1 MASHRPRS
9 SWYLSRGFTLLE
21 LLIVISI
28 IAILIALLLPAIQ
41 QAREAARRTSCQNNL
56 LQISVALRNYNQ
68 THHFLPPGCV
78 NPTGPIRSRLGL
90 DSSRQDRGDEIVL
103 DNQDYCVSWVTQI
116 LPQMGSDSV
125 YGQIDFQ
132 DLTRSFAPEDAE
144 PMPDTE
150 SMGMAA
156 GEFGGEVVGE
166 AASGFSPVTR
176 RPLLSISWM
185 HCPSSPG
192 GGIANT
198 DYAGCHHSSEKPID
212 VDSDGLFYLN
222 SSESTE
228 AIPDGASNTLM
239 IGEKMARWGG
249 ESWLRGDRSTLR
261 NGDSLVASAS
271 NLSGMVRDYSA
282 ISGEEATEETK
293 ELQRFDVGGFG
304 SHHGMHVGFALA
316 DGSVRFLSRQI
327 SDSVLQKLINRHDG
341 MPVSRSE
348 F

>member
-9 SWYLSRGFTLLE
+9 FWYVSRGFTLLE
-21 LLIVISI
+21 LLIVLAIIS
-28 IAILIALLLPAIQ
+28 ILIALLLPAIQ

-78 NPTGPIRSRLGL
+78 NPTGPIRARLGM
-90 DSSRQDRGDEIVL
+90 DFVGQTANDEIVL
-103 DNQDYCVSWVTQI
+103 EKDDYCVSWVTQI
-116 LPQMGSDSV
+116 LPQMGADSV
-125 YGQIDFQ
+125 YRQIDFQ
-132 DLTRSFAPEDAE
+132 DLTRSFASDDAE
-144 PMPDTE
+144 PLPDSE
-150 SMGMAA
+150 SMGMAVEAA
-156 GEFGGEVVGE
+156 GGE
-166 AASGFSPVTR
+166 AANGFGQVTR
-176 RPLLSISWM
+176 RALLNISWM
-185 HCPSSPG
+185 HCPSSPN
-192 GGIANT
+192 GGIANS

-261 NGDSLVASAS
+261 NGGPLIVSAS
-271 NLSGMVRDYSA
+271 NLYGTVKDYTSV
-282 ISGEEATEETK
+282 SSEESTEEMK
-293 ELQRFDVGGFG
+293 ERQRFDVGGFG
-304 SHHGMHVGFALA
+304 GYHSMHVGFALA
-316 DGSVRFLSRQI
+316 DGSVRFLSRQV
-327 SDSVLQKLINRHDG
+327 SPSVFQRLINRHDG
-341 MPVSRSE
+341 TPVSRSE

>member
-9 SWYLSRGFTLLE
+9 SWHFSRGFTLLE
-21 LLIVISI
+21 LLIVITI

-78 NPTGPIRSRLGL
+78 NSTGPVRSRLGM
-90 DSSRQDRGDEIVL
+90 DTGNQTYSDEIVL

-116 LPQMGSDSV
+116 LPHMGADAL

-132 DLTRSFAPEDAE
+132 DLPRSFSVAAAEDFTVGSDSPEM
-144 PMPDTE
+144 MPA
-150 SMGMAA
+150 GVAA
-156 GEFGGEVVGE
+156 GLDQ
-166 AASGFSPVTR
+166 ATR
-176 RPLLSISWM
+176 RTVLNIPWM
-185 HCPSSPG
+185 HCPSSSG
-192 GGIANT
+192 GGTANS

-212 VDSDGLFYLN
+212 IDSDGLFYLN

-261 NGDSLVASAS
+261 NGDSLIASAS
-271 NLSGMVRDYSA
+271 NLSGMVKDYSSV
-282 ISGEEATEETK
+282 SGEQASEESK
-293 ELQRFDVGGFG
+293 EKQRFEVGGFG
-304 SHHGMHVGFALA
+304 GYHTMHVGFAFA
-316 DGSVRFLSRQI
+316 DGSVRFLSRQV
-327 SDSVLQKLINRHDG
+327 SDSVLQRLINRHDG